1 MSVRANER
9 IRQNV
14 WVLLVVAGNWSQT
27 WPWHAHTG
35 QRGAGQEL
43 TRWLLAQNE
52 NVPFLQSENVPFLVL
67 SREGFTD
74 GFGDI
79 GDEPGRARA
88 GVFDATDCATAD
100 VAEGGCGAA
109 WDWRPAGE
117 VANAGVA
124 PRE

>member
-43 TRWLLAQNE
+43 TRWLLAQNK
-52 NVPFLQSENVPFLVL
+52 NVPFLQSENVPFF
-67 SREGFTD
+67 GF
-74 GFGDI
+74 
-79 GDEPGRARA
+79 EPG
-88 GVFDATDCATAD
+88 GVHGW
-100 VAEGGCGAA
+100 VWGY
-109 WDWRPAGE
+109 WR
-117 VANAGVA
+117 
-124 PRE
+124 